1 MIMWED
7 AMTVAAASAGRE
19 GTASMGEL
27 REDNTDVTLKCRH
40 VSSQLVNGVFD
51 HPSSNAGKL
60 FIKQE
65 LHKAWCAGPFSA
77 RGPNPMLQDDR
88 ELCEVGGA
96 SLSLSLCPLFV
107 RSGHPVFADTPSVG
121 CESSRR

>member
-1 MIMWED
+1 
-7 AMTVAAASAGRE
+7 
-19 GTASMGEL
+19 MGEL

-96 SLSLSLCPLFV
+96 SLSLCPLFV
-107 RSGHPVFADTPSVG
+107 RSGHPVFADTPPLGVKVSDG
-121 CESSRR
+121 DARQTDQFCAAAWRL

>member
-1 MIMWED
+1 
-7 AMTVAAASAGRE
+7 
-19 GTASMGEL
+19 MGEL

-96 SLSLSLCPLFV
+96 SLSLSVLCSCALVTLCLLTLPPLGVKVPDGDARQTDQFCAAAW
-107 RSGHPVFADTPSVG
+107 RL
-121 CESSRR
+121 